1 MYNINKIEGKMRN
14 FFILS
19 FTLFLLVGCSTHP
32 TDPKMTMKP
41 PKYVD
46 QLPPKVNDTPRSN
59 PGSLFGQG
67 DNPLFSDLKAMNI
80 NDIVT
85 ITISETVAQSS
96 SAKRS
101 LSKDSKDSLGGG
113 LVTNNGS
120 NSNLKKITDTING
133 VANIGFKTG
142 STNSFAGTGSNTRD
156 EKFTTTISARI
167 IKILSNGNYFIAGS
181 RELLLNGEKQIIQI
195 SGVIR
200 PYDIDQ
206 TNTIDSKYIADA
218 KILYKTQGD
227 IDKNMEKP
235 WGSKF
240 MESIWPF

>member
-1 MYNINKIEGKMRN
+1 MRKTVLLI
-14 FFILS
+14 FVAL
-19 FTLFLLVGCSTHP
+19 LFVGCSVHP
-32 TDPKMTMKP
+32 ADPKITMKAP
-41 PKYVD
+41 VYVD

-67 DNPLFSDLKAMNI
+67 DNPLFADLKAMHI

-85 ITISETVAQSS
+85 VVISENTVQSS
-96 SAKRS
+96 NAKRN
-101 LSKDSKDSLGGG
+101 LTKGSKDSLGGG
-113 LVTNNGS
+113 LITNGGTNSALKSVTNA
-120 NSNLKKITDTING
+120 ING
-133 VANIGFKTG
+133 VTNIGFET
-142 STNSFAGTGSNTRD
+142 SSNNSFAGTGTNSRD

-167 IKILSNGNYFIAGS
+167 IKILNNGNYFIEGS

-227 IDKNMEKP
+227 IDQIMKKP

-240 MESIWPF
+240 METIWPF

>member
-1 MYNINKIEGKMRN
+1 
-14 FFILS
+14 
-19 FTLFLLVGCSTHP
+19 
-32 TDPKMTMKP
+32 
-41 PKYVD
+41 
-46 QLPPKVNDTPRSN
+46 
-59 PGSLFGQG
+59 
-67 DNPLFSDLKAMNI
+67 MNI

-101 LSKDSKDSLGGG
+101 LSKNSKDSLGGG

-133 VANIGFKTG
+133 VANIGFKTS

-167 IKILSNGNYFIAGS
+167 IKILNNGNYFIAGS